1 MRPRAPKHLLG
12 QRTKYILTIR
22 EALRNACSSNH
33 DRLDGSMAS
42 LDLNRTDD
50 YRAFLQIQLAA
61 RRPIERWMADNCPSP
76 IIPPAQ
82 SHLIEEDL
90 RQLGA
95 SAGQTSDMAPFS
107 PPAVANPLGASWA
120 IAGSHLGNRA
130 MLSGMTDD
138 AEKPTRFLSD
148 PAMIAF
154 WKQLRP
160 ALSQEA
166 GSDDISNMVQ
176 AADAVFET
184 FLAATG
190 ASGQRIAA

>member
-1 MRPRAPKHLLG
+1 
-12 QRTKYILTIR
+12 
-22 EALRNACSSNH
+22 
-33 DRLDGSMAS
+33 MAS
-42 LDLNRTDD
+42 LDLNRADD
-50 YRAFLQIQLAA
+50 YRAFLHIQLAA
-61 RRPIERWMADNCPSP
+61 RRPIERWMAENCPSA
-76 IIPPAQ
+76 IRPPAQ
-82 SHLIEEDL
+82 THLIEEDL

-95 SAGQTSDMAPFS
+95 FAGQTSALAPFS
-107 PPAVANPLGASWA
+107 PPAGADPLGISWA

-130 MLSGMTDD
+130 MLSAMTDN

-166 GSDDISNMVQ
+166 GSDDITKMVQ